1 VNAACS
7 VVGPPDNGRVPTA
20 HGLGDVRRVFPVTDK
35 WLYFNHAATGPMP
48 STTVQAMN
56 EFAARVAE
64 DGEVPYPEAEAMVEE
79 CRERVG
85 RLLHVSPD
93 SVAFTSNTS
102 AGIIIP
108 LSSVDWRPGDNV
120 ILLED
125 DFPTV
130 TYPFDLM
137 LPDVEKRRVH
147 SEELV
152 SNPGALLELADD
164 RTRMVAVSWV
174 HFLTGRRFDVAAIVR
189 FCRERGIVSVI
200 DAIQGMGVVD
210 CDWRSID
217 ADFVAG
223 HGAKWMLS
231 PQGTGILLVRR
242 ETAARLR
249 PVNLGW
255 LSADWKEFND
265 IFSVKPLKPG
275 AARYEAGTKNYIGI
289 CGMNASLKFWD
300 GHGTAGMEVRIRALD
315 ARLRAG
321 LEAAGFE
328 LVTPVEPERSGCM
341 VTCRHPEICPLCIHA
356 WLKEAKMV
364 CAVRENLLRVSPHF
378 YNTEGEVD
386 RFLERISD
394 PRAAEAKPS
403 DCKT

>member
-1 VNAACS
+1 MSSA
-7 VVGPPDNGRVPTA
+7 
-20 HGLGDVRRVFPVTDK
+20 
-35 WLYFNHAATGPMP
+35 
-48 STTVQAMN
+48 TVQAMAA
-56 EFAARVAE
+56 FAARAAE
-64 DGEVPYPEAEAMVEE
+64 DGEVPYPEAEAMAEE
-79 CRERVG
+79 CRGRIG
-85 RLLHVSPD
+85 RLLHVPTD
-93 SVAFTSNTS
+93 TVAFTPNTS
-102 AGIIIP
+102 TGIIIP
-108 LSSVDWRPGDNV
+108 LSSVNWQPGDNV

-137 LPDVEKRRVH
+137 LPEVEKRRVR
-147 SEELV
+147 SDELV
-152 SNPGALLELADD
+152 RDPSALFELADG

-174 HFLTGRRFDVAAIVR
+174 HFLTGRMFDTRNITR

-210 CDWRSID
+210 CDWSAID

-223 HGAKWMLS
+223 HGAKWLLS
-231 PQGTGILLVRR
+231 PQGTGILHVRR
-242 ETAARLR
+242 ETLVRLR

-255 LSADWKEFND
+255 LSAEWKEFND
-265 IFSVKPLKPG
+265 IFSLKPVKPG
-275 AARYEAGTKNYIGI
+275 AARFEAGTKNYLGI
-289 CGMNASLKFWD
+289 CGLNESLKLWD
-300 GHGTAGMEVRIRALD
+300 GLGAAGMETRIRTLD
-315 ARLRAG
+315 VRLRAG

-364 CAVRENLLRVSPHF
+364 CAVRENLLRISPHF